1 MRSRHEIGF
10 EKKVWWI
17 NWVLE
22 KLVWGSDGHIMWRLC
37 YQPRPHMSHTW
48 PLGPSSKRETYMY
61 KLAGF
66 YSCCRQSDLDEEVSG
81 GWLMASQLSLSKL
94 TNSQTVIYKQ
104 QSDIELKSIQPQALV
119 VNHST
124 SGRSGQQSLK
134 QVNNLSLLYTD
145 LYTVI
150 LYSWV
155 FWQLFFNLNSCNG
168 TCFIMFAMHA
178 MLYIQHLYDPAIVV
192 SQSPGEP

>member
-1 MRSRHEIGF
+1 MDILCGACATNHSRKCLTHGRWGRQAK
-10 EKKVWWI
+10 EK
-17 NWVLE
+17 
-22 KLVWGSDGHIMWRLC
+22 
-37 YQPRPHMSHTW
+37 
-48 PLGPSSKRETYMY
+48 TYMY

-66 YSCCRQSDLDEEVSG
+66 YSCCRQSDLDEEVLG

-94 TNSQTVIYKQ
+94 TDSQTAIYKQ

-119 VNHST
+119 VNHSK
-124 SGRSGQQSLK
+124 SGRSAQQSLK

-155 FWQLFFNLNSCNG
+155 F
-168 TCFIMFAMHA
+168 
-178 MLYIQHLYDPAIVV
+178 
-192 SQSPGEP
+192 